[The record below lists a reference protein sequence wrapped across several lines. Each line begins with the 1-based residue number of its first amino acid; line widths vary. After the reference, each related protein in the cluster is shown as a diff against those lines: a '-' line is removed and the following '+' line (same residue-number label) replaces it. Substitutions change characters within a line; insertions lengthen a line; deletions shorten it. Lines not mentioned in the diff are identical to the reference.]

1 MNDVN
6 LEGLLRRHQQG
17 WGLEQPFYTQQ
28 GIFDFEWEII
38 WKKYWLFVG
47 TTAEIPKAGDYFT
60 YQANHDSVIIIR
72 GDKGEVHAHYQHLS
86 SQRLIDLPRRKGKRA
101 ETHVSLPPMGL

>member
-6 LEGLLRRHQQG
+6 LEGLLRSHQQG
-17 WGLEQPFYTQQ
+17 WGLEQPFYTHQ
-28 GIFDFEWEII
+28 GIFDFEWEVI

-60 YQANHDSVIIIR
+60 YQATIPSLLFGETRAKCMRTII
-72 GDKGEVHAHYQHLS
+72 HAVTADH
-86 SQRLIDLPRRKGKRA
+86 
-101 ETHVSLPPMGL
+101 